1 MPSPRA
7 RPRARKPVP
16 RRVRKQAR
24 PKRPTYRIQYT
35 PALLAELRHAFEETP
50 LSLQAIA
57 TAHGFSRRTL
67 ATKAEAEGW
76 VRYQRPALDL
86 SPAVKLDA
94 RLAATEKEAAEIV
107 SSGTRATPTPE
118 PPPPLAA
125 PMAGGERALTPGGE
139 TAPPADSNFAARF
152 RRVAADA
159 LVSAERLIANLESAR
174 RQMQETGQ
182 YAQAA
187 QLGRELNSITNS
199 LYRIKRLHG
208 GATDGVQID
217 DDVPADLDA
226 LRDALARRIEI
237 IVAEWRN
244 AEAHGPVGAAA
255 PASALD

>member
-1 MPSPRA
+1 
-7 RPRARKPVP
+7 
-16 RRVRKQAR
+16 
-24 PKRPTYRIQYT
+24 
-35 PALLAELRHAFEETP
+35 
-50 LSLQAIA
+50 
-57 TAHGFSRRTL
+57 
-67 ATKAEAEGW
+67 
-76 VRYQRPALDL
+76 
-86 SPAVKLDA
+86 
-94 RLAATEKEAAEIV
+94 
-107 SSGTRATPTPE
+107 
-118 PPPPLAA
+118 
-125 PMAGGERALTPGGE
+125 MAGGERALTPGGE